1 MAEFL
6 AITIAE
12 WIERG
17 LELVTNHADG
27 GLRVRESQRAFL
39 ELAGTTYR
47 AGSLGLALIGK
58 DGDPQV
64 ALMRWMQVSGS
75 SLADQLEAAARLLG
89 IPVALARLV
98 ELNHRGGITARVIAK
113 NLRAGTLG
121 MAMVADHPAVP
132 SLAAPRL
139 ADLQASMQFR
149 PPGHGASEPAQRDH
163 HVSHA

>member
-17 LELVTNHADG
+17 LELVTSRADG

-64 ALMRWMQVSGS
+64 ALQRWIQVSGN

-121 MAMVADHPAVP
+121 MAMVADHPAIARP
-132 SLAAPRL
+132 AAAAL
-139 ADLQASMQFR
+139 ADLQASVQFR
-149 PPGHGASEPAQRDH
+149 PLEPVANDPIQRDR